1 MENVYNIRLKKYLY
15 FVLPDSVRNNADT
28 VINKGEMAVII
39 HLHYEDTVDKYFNY
53 ICNIPMNVDVY
64 ISVSEEKTK
73 LRIEENME
81 RYHLQNCRIVEKK
94 NRGRDISAL
103 LVACREIAMRY
114 EYICFLHDKK
124 EKKEYLREY
133 TEEWISLMWEN
144 TIASEE
150 FIYNIK
156 DVFEKHKDIG
166 ILAVPEPFGMRE
178 NCAFDNAWYSNF
190 DKTVDLAHRLKLNS
204 NIDPALSPITVG
216 TAFWARAKALG
227 KLLSYHWC
235 YEDFAEEPLPD
246 DGTINHAVE
255 RILAYVAQDA
265 GYYTGAVRTI
275 KCAEKHICDMQ
286 HLLKMSF
293 ERMDELGIGNI
304 DDVVNYERRKEKCRS
319 FFEKY
324 EEVYLYG
331 AGKRGERILRFL
343 RLMGLQP
350 KAFLVTSLTSDF
362 SELNGVPI
370 KELGEISLTE
380 KVGIIITVN
389 IVNKDEIIESL
400 EEKNFHNYMWLL
412 GEENEN
418 ISMCQFRENTNR

>member
-1 MENVYNIRLKKYLY
+1 MENVYNIRLKENLY

-73 LRIEENME
+73 LRIEENIE

-103 LVACREIAMRY
+103 LVACREIAMQY

-124 EKKEYLREY
+124 EKKEELRKF
-133 TEEWISLMWEN
+133 TEEWITLMWEN

-156 DVFEKHKDIG
+156 DVFERHKDIG
-166 ILAVPEPFGMRE
+166 ILAVPEPFGVME
-178 NCAFDNAWYSNF
+178 NCAFENTWYLDF

-204 NIDPALSPITVG
+204 NIDPALSPITIG
-216 TAFWARAKALG
+216 TTFWARAKALG
-227 KLLSYHWC
+227 KLLYAHWC
-235 YEDFAEEPLPD
+235 YEDFVEEPLPD
-246 DGTINHAVE
+246 DGEINHAVE

-265 GYYTGAVRTI
+265 GYSTGTVQTI
-275 KCAEKHICDMQ
+275 KWAERYICVMQ
-286 HLLKMSF
+286 HLLRVSF
-293 ERMDELGIGNI
+293 ERMSELGIGNI
-304 DDVVNYERRKEKCRS
+304 DDVINHERRKEKLRS

-331 AGKRGERILRFL
+331 AGKRGEKGLRL
-343 RLMGLQP
+343 LKLMGLRP
-350 KAFLVTSLTSDF
+350 KAFLVTSVTSGLT
-362 SELNGVPI
+362 ELDGVPI
-370 KELGEISLTE
+370 KGLGEISLTE
-380 KVGIIITVN
+380 KVGIIITVGMQY
-389 IVNKDEIIESL
+389 KDEMIKIL
-400 EEKNFHNYMWLL
+400 EEKDFHDYIYVDV
-412 GEENEN
+412 GRAIKE
-418 ISMCQFRENTNR
+418 SR